1 MMTKIWS
8 LCVTAVMLVTCSYTC
23 VAKHTEE
30 GTYPDFRR
38 CFDILTTNR
47 KTYNNY
53 NDSIFIIDKHNEWVD
68 FFYRRA
74 AKNHEIFDSNKD
86 VLHTIEQYFGQDH
99 RLISTEAYLEFKDCA
114 ETYILSTNS
123 DPFLNLKFCQIL
135 ENYSKYVPD
144 SLKYTNMAY
153 ILQGVAYSA
162 IYNLGHDKKTLEKS
176 YYCFNR
182 VLDTHN
188 EKYPDYQRSRIYAL
202 WNLSMSN
209 WMVYHMQT
217 VDENRRIFSELV
229 KTIDSTDVSGIIFKD
244 DLSAIKRLRRNYE
257 ELLVRNVYMVDSTA
271 MDKQEAE
278 TLMRKII
285 KRNMAVKNL
294 DLNNYQRTLLMQNKL
309 GEITIDQAWDSLI
322 VRYLAERK
330 ELKSINKI
338 TDKQLSQFIYPCFTL
353 LYLNDLSD
361 KTYAQKRRFVIQLCH
376 DIETAYQNRA
386 DGQYRIHYVKL
397 LNQLTTYPRLIKY
410 LTEDERIHFLNALN
424 VATQVTTYAH
434 SVHVS
439 MIAREV
445 MKAILKYQ
453 PQLLTGTLGQ
463 TQVANIRAH
472 KKKYLD
478 YIHAAAM
485 YHDLGKNSIITVV
498 SNDYRPLTDEEFS
511 IIKQHPAL
519 GTEYLE
525 LGPSLAKYH
534 DTTLGHHKWY
544 NGKGGYPDNFDNTK
558 SPMRIMIDIVTLS
571 DCMQAATEHIGRNY
585 KGEKNFDTVM
595 KELRRDA
602 GVRYNPQLVELIDAH
617 PDVAKKLAE
626 LINEGWVDIYYNI
639 YRQFINK

>member
-8 LCVTAVMLVTCSYTC
+8 LCVTAVMLVAYPYTC
-23 VAKHTEE
+23 MAGQTEE
-30 GTYPDFRR
+30 RAYPDFRR
-38 CFDILTTNR
+38 CFSILTSNR

-53 NDSIFIIDKHNEWVD
+53 NDSIFIINGHDEWVN
-68 FFYRRA
+68 FFYHRS
-74 AKNHEIFDSNKD
+74 AKNHQIFDSNKD
-86 VLHTIEQYFGQDH
+86 VLHTIEQYFSQDQQ
-99 RLISTEAYLEFKDCA
+99 LIPIEAYLEFKDCA
-114 ETYILSTNS
+114 EKYILSTNT
-123 DPFLNLKFCQIL
+123 DPFLSLKFCRIL
-135 ENYSKYVPD
+135 EKHSKYVPD
-144 SLKYTNMAY
+144 SLNYTNMTN

-162 IYNLGHDKKTLEKS
+162 IYNLGYEKKALENSFYHFNKVLEKGNTRYS
-176 YYCFNR
+176 
-182 VLDTHN
+182 
-188 EKYPDYQRSRIYAL
+188 DYLKSRIYAL
-202 WNLSMSN
+202 WNLSISKWVVN
-209 WMVYHMQT
+209 HMQT
-217 VDENRRIFSELV
+217 IDENRRIYSQLV
-229 KTIDSTDVSGIIFKD
+229 KTVDSIDIKKIVTKADYI
-244 DLSAIKRLRRNYE
+244 AIERLRRNYE

-278 TLMRKII
+278 TIMRKTI
-285 KRNMAVKNL
+285 KRNMAVKDL

-309 GEITIDQAWDSLI
+309 GEITIDQALDSLM
-322 VRYLAERK
+322 VRYLPERK
-330 ELKSINKI
+330 ELKSIKKI
-338 TDKQLSQFIYPCFTL
+338 TDTQLSQYIYPCFTL
-353 LYLNDLSD
+353 LYLNDLSS

-386 DGQYRIHYVKL
+386 DGQYRINYVKL

-410 LTEDERIHFLNALN
+410 LTEDERIYFLNALN

-463 TQVANIRAH
+463 MQVADIRAH
-472 KKKYLD
+472 KKKYLE
-478 YIHAAAM
+478 YIHSAAL

-498 SNDYRPLTDEEFS
+498 SNDYRPITDEEFS
-511 IIKQHPAL
+511 IIKRHPAL

-544 NGKGGYPDNFDNTK
+544 NGKGGYPENFDNTV

-602 GVRYNPQLVELIDAH
+602 GVRYNPELVALIDTH
-617 PDVAKKLAE
+617 PDVSKKLAE

-639 YRQFINK
+639 YRQFIRR